1 MRCAARRRPLIL
13 FASGGA
19 GINLRVRQDGSVAL
33 EALGGFGS
41 SVGIVT
47 AVEGRDAAHERSAKG
62 AAWKGRRGLE
72 GAPRRGGA
80 ASVKFL
86 FQCMWVFQEEDC

>member
-1 MRCAARRRPLIL
+1 M
-13 FASGGA
+13 
-19 GINLRVRQDGSVAL
+19 AL

-72 GAPRRGGA
+72 RGARRGGA
-80 ASVKFL
+80 AAVKFL
-86 FQCMWVFQEEDC
+86 FEWMWVFPEEDC